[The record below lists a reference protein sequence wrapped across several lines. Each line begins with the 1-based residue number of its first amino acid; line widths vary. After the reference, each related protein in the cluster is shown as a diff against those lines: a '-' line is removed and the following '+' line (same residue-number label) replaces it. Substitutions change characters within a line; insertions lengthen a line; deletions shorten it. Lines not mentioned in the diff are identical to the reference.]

1 LIGLD
6 TNVVVR
12 YLVQD
17 DVKQSARATLLI
29 ERELSTDNPGLLTH
43 IVLCELVWVLEDS
56 YGLARAQVAEILE
69 RLFSARQIVL
79 EDARL
84 AWQALRQCKH
94 EAADLSDAL
103 IGLVGETLGCT
114 RSVTFDKGAAR
125 LTRFEL
131 LK

>member
-6 TNVVVR
+6 TNVVIR

-17 DVKQSARATLLI
+17 DAKQSARATLLI
-29 ERELSTDNPGLLTH
+29 ERELSQENPGLLTH

-56 YGLARAQVAEILE
+56 YNLARVQVADILD
-69 RLFSARQIVL
+69 RLFSAKQIVL

-84 AWQALRQCKH
+84 AWQALRLCKH
-94 EAADLSDAL
+94 EVADFSDAL
-103 IGLVGETLGCT
+103 IGLIAETLGCSRT
-114 RSVTFDKGAAR
+114 VTFDKGAAK